1 MPFYRITLHS
11 GAPIIRQA
19 RTAVLAA
26 EVGRRESGHEVRK
39 VDAMEVA
46 ELADL
51 ARRGCFIPVGARQR
65 VAAFNAKERAKVAEA
80 KRRGATQAKAMRAR
94 QEALE
99 AERERKKAARR
110 EAKEARE
117 RAKRQEKDKVTREAN
132 KLAKAGPPAGGEQE
146 QRPVPV
152 RVTTEMLLKGIKL

>member
-1 MPFYRITLHS
+1 MGFYRITLHS

-39 VDAMEVA
+39 VDAVKVA

-65 VAAFNAKERAKVAEA
+65 VAAFNAKERSKVAEA
-80 KRRGATQAKAMRAR
+80 KRRGATQSKAMRAR

-99 AERERKKAARR
+99 AERQRKKAARR

-117 RAKRQEKDKVTREAN
+117 RAKRQEKARATREAN
-132 KLAKAGPPAGGEQE
+132 KLTKAGLGEGQQG
-146 QRPVPV
+146 QRPGPV
-152 RVTTEMLLKGIKL
+152 RVTTEMLLKGIEL